1 MFIQMEINIQVNS
14 QTQKSMEMQF
24 IIMKMETNIM
34 EIGSMILR
42 TDMVSSLFQVEL
54 DIKGSL
60 LKINKMEK
68 AFTNIIMGINI
79 VNLGNKIK
87 DIEKKYLLGKIK
99 INI

>member
-1 MFIQMEINIQVNS
+1 
-14 QTQKSMEMQF
+14 
-24 IIMKMETNIM
+24 MKMETNIM